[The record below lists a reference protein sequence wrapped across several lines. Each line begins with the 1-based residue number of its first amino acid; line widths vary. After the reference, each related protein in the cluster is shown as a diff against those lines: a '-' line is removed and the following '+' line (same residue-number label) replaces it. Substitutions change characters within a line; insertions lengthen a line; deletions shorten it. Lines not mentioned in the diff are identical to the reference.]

1 MSKEGLLISLL
12 KLEQSVAKLRKSKS
26 NNIGIEEIKRKFN
39 MLRNNFSKKKIK
51 EIRKKIY
58 KKEKINKYLNKTRRT
73 RNKTRK
79 TREKILHQGITRG

>member
-1 MSKEGLLISLL
+1 
-12 KLEQSVAKLRKSKS
+12 
-26 NNIGIEEIKRKFN
+26 

-51 EIRKKIY
+51 EIRKKFY